1 MSYQTP
7 RPIPKPLLEADS
19 ARYEKK
25 YANQSKTL
33 SQFVENQIV
42 NCWDAALLTDA
53 ELLIL
58 RENLKRKSKV
68 ALLIVELKNWGIKML
83 ILRKPTAVKTL
94 TVRTD
99 CEAFDRIHD
108 LSKSLNSAPSSL
120 LRVAIWNLLQKQKQV
135 RAKTIEELIQHEAA

>member
-68 ALLIVELKNWGIKML
+68 ALLIVELKN
-83 ILRKPTAVKTL
+83 
-94 TVRTD
+94 
-99 CEAFDRIHD
+99 
-108 LSKSLNSAPSSL
+108 
-120 LRVAIWNLLQKQKQV
+120 
-135 RAKTIEELIQHEAA
+135 

>member
-1 MSYQTP
+1 
-7 RPIPKPLLEADS
+7 
-19 ARYEKK
+19 
-25 YANQSKTL
+25 
-33 SQFVENQIV
+33 
-42 NCWDAALLTDA
+42 
-53 ELLIL
+53 
-58 RENLKRKSKV
+58 
-68 ALLIVELKNWGIKML
+68 ML